1 MDEAKDHAE
10 DVRYETKRSGLDH
23 GSGLEAVYANVLELF
38 EMIEKKCAE
47 INSLGS
53 MCIDVASKVAQ
64 HTVEQFCTMT
74 SNHVSMNIIYYQPY
88 AGSGSN
94 ARLRVLEFRGTL
106 ILPNEPRQM
115 MYVTNPEV
123 LKTTTYTSELSR
135 KFEVGWAKGEQRKGK
150 RDFISNDE
158 FAENCMSEFVRLV
171 RNKGEQSFG

>member
-74 SNHVSMNIIYYQPY
+74 SNHVSRTSFTTSPMR
-88 AGSGSN
+88 ARLN
-94 ARLRVLEFRGTL
+94 ARLRVLNFEVL
-106 ILPNEPRQM
+106 SSPNEPRQM
-115 MYVTNPEV
+115 MYVNNPEV
-123 LKTTTYTSELSR
+123 PRQQPY
-135 KFEVGWAKGEQRKGK
+135 
-150 RDFISNDE
+150 I
-158 FAENCMSEFVRLV
+158 
-171 RNKGEQSFG
+171 